1 MHRVCATAGC
11 LWAVGCA
18 GGSRVLDL
26 DGTSVDPLAN
36 GAPAS
41 VLAFVTSECPIS
53 NQYLPE
59 LQRIEQAF
67 AAQGV
72 RFWLVYPNQS
82 DSVSKIRAHIAA
94 YGTGMRALRDPE
106 HRLVKR
112 AGASVTPE
120 VAVFDRTQTLAYAGR
135 IDDRYAAFGV
145 SSIHPHVHDLQ
156 DALSAVLASKRPAQA
171 HTAAVGCSIG
181 E

>member
-1 MHRVCATAGC
+1 M
-11 LWAVGCA
+11 
-18 GGSRVLDL
+18 
-26 DGTSVDPLAN
+26 
-36 GAPAS
+36 
-41 VLAFVTSECPIS
+41 LAFVTSECPIS

-59 LQRIEQAF
+59 LQRIERAV

-72 RFWLVYPNQS
+72 RFWLVYPS
-82 DSVSKIRAHIAA
+82 ATDTVPKIRAHVAA
-94 YGTGMRALRDPE
+94 FSTGLRVLRDPE

-120 VAVFDRTQTLAYAGR
+120 VALFDRTQALAYAGR

-156 DALSAVLASKRPAQA
+156 DALSAVLASRRPAQPR
-171 HTAAVGCSIG
+171 TAAVGCSI